1 MLSLQLG
8 FQRIA
13 AQYLGNY
20 PSLLSQKYEKDP
32 LEFTNLNFD
41 PLKGSSAKNFSHIL
55 SRGHITA

>member
-8 FQRIA
+8 FQRNA

-41 PLKGSSAKNFSHIL
+41 PLKGSSTKKLFPYTI
-55 SRGHITA
+55 